1 MDLNGNAFRS
11 SLPVATWGSCH
22 WLCVNVESTITCTME
37 ISSLLLILLIIVLKS
52 STLGVAVLYLL
63 DVMTVHLWFSVT
75 FYWICDNLFIY
86 LLCGSTWNQDLYHHW
101 CVFIVYL
108 LYQNVPSCLLSLS
121 FCRGT
126 KSSPS
131 SKWKL
136 SGRPGSRWM
145 CKYHLLL
152 FGYVWVRVYQECFAS
167 RPQKTF
173 YAVDIWMFFNKF
185 YYFKIAP
192 Y

>member
-1 MDLNGNAFRS
+1 MLNPPSPAQWKWVPYYSFYS
-11 SLPVATWGSCH
+11 SLSFNLQHLVLLAPTCLMS
-22 WLCVNVESTITCTME
+22 WLCTCDLVSHFIE
-37 ISSLLLILLIIVLKS
+37 
-52 STLGVAVLYLL
+52 
-63 DVMTVHLWFSVT
+63 F
-75 FYWICDNLFIY
+75 CDNLFIY

-101 CVFIVYL
+101 CIFIVYL
-108 LYQNVPSCLLSLS
+108 LYQKFPSCLLSLS

-126 KSSPS
+126 KSSRS

-136 SGRPGSRWM
+136 SGRPGNRWM

-152 FGYVWVRVYQECFAS
+152 FGYVWVPVYQECSAS

-173 YAVDIWMFFNKF
+173 YAVNIWMFFNKF